1 MIDCVYIAASR
12 LDARFTRICVAS
24 VRYFHPQIPIRLL
37 VGNRLQGRLAH
48 ELNRHWGVQIADVP
62 KGDYGWGLVKLEPL
76 FGSPGE
82 RFLMLD
88 SDTAL
93 TGPILDDWDYSDAPF
108 LVDNERYSDENI
120 KLRYYDWRKVRE
132 VDPTAQPPLFVFNSG
147 QWLGTSGVLQRD
159 DFEPWLEWTLPRK
172 LRHPEC
178 FFPGDQGILNYVL
191 NQKVMLDDLRVERR
205 AIMRWPGYE
214 LEGLDAKT
222 VSERAA
228 APIIVHW
235 AGMRKV
241 RQREMVGADLL
252 EYFERIYY
260 QRLPFGGARRI
271 VANCQ
276 DALTHW
282 IDGIRVRALLTF
294 RKFNNVPL
302 AKVLYDNL
310 LNLGNAP

>member
-1 MIDCVYIAASR
+1 MIDCVYIAASK

-37 VGNRLQGRLAH
+37 VGDRLQGGLAH
-48 ELNRHWGVQIADVP
+48 ELHRHWGVPIANVP

-76 FGSPGE
+76 FGTPGE
-82 RFLMLD
+82 RFVMLD

-93 TGPILDDWDYSDAPF
+93 TGPILDDWEYSDAPF
-108 LVDNERYSDENI
+108 LVDNERYSEENI
-120 KLRYYDWRKVRE
+120 KLRYYDWRKVSE

-159 DFEPWLEWTLPRK
+159 DFEPWLEWTFPRK

-191 NQKVMLDDLRVERR
+191 NQKVILDDLRVECR
-205 AIMRWPGYE
+205 AIMRWPGYD
-214 LEGLDAKT
+214 LQGLDAKT

-228 APIIVHW
+228 APIIIHW
-235 AGMRKV
+235 AGMKKV
-241 RQREMVGADLL
+241 RQRDMVGADLL

-260 QRLPFGGARRI
+260 QRLPFGRARRI
-271 VANCQ
+271 VASCQ

-282 IDGIRVRALLTF
+282 IDGIRVRAHLSF
-294 RKFNNVPL
+294 RKFINAPL
-302 AKVLYDNL
+302 AKVLYE
-310 LNLGNAP
+310 